1 MSNIVGDIA
10 IKVGADISPLVRD
23 LGRASSEANSLGG
36 RIGGLSRGMGSFK
49 VASAAVAGTV
59 LAVGAAMA
67 ALTKASMDNI
77 DALSKQA
84 RQIGISVSSFQAM
97 VMVAG
102 EAGVEAGKLGTI
114 LVKMQDNIANLGK
127 GSAAQVDAFRALG
140 LSMSDLSGL
149 GADEQF
155 RLLAER
161 ISAIR
166 DPVQKTAL
174 AMDVFGKSGADAIN
188 MLSGYG
194 AAVDSAAA
202 FQQRFGIAVSDL
214 DAQNIEAANDAIGRL
229 RMASEGLGNIM
240 AATVAPGLASVANG
254 IVRFIG
260 NVAGFRVELEEFF
273 GTLERARASLGE
285 ELFAKLLGDPALIR
299 EHTEALDDIVVE
311 ADHLAIIAATAAP
324 QLRIFAD
331 ELEDLGKKDA
341 AKKLRDIADATVQ
354 ARADLDAGKITVSEF
369 NERIDALATGARA
382 VVEEFAAINGADFS
396 TAFRNIKTL
405 TERLWEAA
413 RAATSAR
420 EQIRAAIFADS
431 AAGQAMSRYAGRG
444 TVSDTPVSSLFLPDP
459 GAPGGRPRAA
469 PAELGIDVPGKG
481 GKGGGGKGD
490 RLADELA
497 RLREYFA
504 EESEVLALQYEERL
518 AKIEEFRAAKLITE
532 QEYNDLEAQAKEDH
546 ERKLAEIEAKFQRQ
560 RLGDVGDFFGSM
572 AAIASAGGGKMVK
585 AAAVFS
591 AAQGLINSYTAY
603 TEVLKDP
610 SFVGRP
616 FARFAAAGAVLASGL
631 KMVSAIRGVGSSGGG
646 GGAGAAAAQ
655 PATAPAAPLDVRLTG
670 ISAGD
675 LFSGAQLSGLLD
687 RLSAEA
693 GDRGYKLMV
702 AQ

>member
-1 MSNIVGDIA
+1 M
-10 IKVGADISPLVRD
+10 
-23 LGRASSEANSLGG
+23 
-36 RIGGLSRGMGSFK
+36 
-49 VASAAVAGTV
+49 
-59 LAVGAAMA
+59 LA
-67 ALTKASMDNI
+67 
-77 DALSKQA
+77 
-84 RQIGISVSSFQAM
+84 
-97 VMVAG
+97 
-102 EAGVEAGKLGTI
+102 
-114 LVKMQDNIANLGK
+114 
-127 GSAAQVDAFRALG
+127 
-140 LSMSDLSGL
+140 
-149 GADEQF
+149 
-155 RLLAER
+155 
-161 ISAIR
+161 
-166 DPVQKTAL
+166 
-174 AMDVFGKSGADAIN
+174 
-188 MLSGYG
+188 GYG

-331 ELEDLGKKDA
+331 ELEDMGENDA
-341 AKKLRDIADATVQ
+341 AQTLRDIADATVQ

-546 ERKLAEIEAKFQRQ
+546 ERRMADIERAAQASRLQSVAGAFGDLASLMSSSNDKLFNIGKA
-560 RLGDVGDFFGSM
+560 
-572 AAIASAGGGKMVK
+572 AAIAEAVVNGYSAAVAAWAKGMKIGGPPVAAAFTAASLIKTGSLIAGIRGQNARGTGGG
-585 AAAVFS
+585 S
-591 AAQGLINSYTAY
+591 G
-603 TEVLKDP
+603 
-610 SFVGRP
+610 
-616 FARFAAAGAVLASGL
+616 AG
-631 KMVSAIRGVGSSGGG
+631 GGG
-646 GGAGAAAAQ
+646 GGA
-655 PATAPAAPLDVRLTG
+655 PAVSAPAAPLDVRLTG

>member
-23 LGRASSEANSLGG
+23 LGRASGEANGLGG

-84 RQIGISVSSFQAM
+84 RAVGISVASFQAM
-97 VMVAG
+97 AMVAG
-102 EAGVEAGKLGTI
+102 ESGVETEKLGKI

-127 GSAAQVDAFRALG
+127 GSAAKVDAFRALG

-194 AAVDSAAA
+194 AAVDNAAA
-202 FQQRFGIAVSDL
+202 FQQQFGIAVSDL
-214 DAQNIEAANDAIGRL
+214 DAQNIEAANDAMGRL
-229 RMASEGLGNIM
+229 SMASEGLGN
-240 AATVAPGLASVANG
+240 VLASKLAPFITTVSNGLIGFIANAIGAERAMNDMFGSADRAKQILGEDVFTALMKSRGAIEEASGAISDLNFNWADLERQVGASVRVISGDIASLLDDTRTEKMALQLNEVVTEMQRLTLAYDGSTEGAEAYEAAMKAAMDQAVALLEKAKEING
-254 IVRFIG
+254 IDTS
-260 NVAGFRVELEEFF
+260 VAVGSIDL
-273 GTLERARASLGE
+273 LRASLSAT
-285 ELFAKLLGDPALIR
+285 LR
-299 EHTEALDDIVVE
+299 
-311 ADHLAIIAATAAP
+311 IAAALRATLPGGAELPPEDGTVAAP
-324 QLRIFAD
+324 Y
-331 ELEDLGKKDA
+331 
-341 AKKLRDIADATVQ
+341 
-354 ARADLDAGKITVSEF
+354 VS
-369 NERIDALATGARA
+369 
-382 VVEEFAAINGADFS
+382 S
-396 TAFRNIKTL
+396 
-405 TERLWEAA
+405 
-413 RAATSAR
+413 
-420 EQIRAAIFADS
+420 
-431 AAGQAMSRYAGRG
+431 GRG
-444 TVSDTPVSSLFLPDP
+444 TVNMSPVDAMIAGINTGLVSTGIPDK
-459 GAPGGRPRAA
+459 
-469 PAELGIDVPGKG
+469 PGKG

-646 GGAGAAAAQ
+646 GGAGAGAAAAQ